1 MLGIIF
7 GIIGGFVIVK
17 LLWRVVTLPFRLIGR
32 LLGIKPQRHDGALDV
47 PVTEYNEF
55 DWWQDNQGLK

>member
-17 LLWRVVTLPFRLIGR
+17 LLWRVVTLPFRLFGR
-32 LLGIKPQRHDGALDV
+32 LLGIKPQRHDSALDV
-47 PVTEYNEF
+47 PMTEYNEF
-55 DWWQDNQGLK
+55 DWWQDNQGF